1 MFQGSLLRLVTKI
14 FMFRIPQKYAD
25 GEYKRDSSISEAMET
40 PSIQALSNGN
50 FVVAFSA
57 DKIPN
62 PDGSGLL
69 FGRHTVAYI
78 YDSDFDI
85 VADMIFL
92 DRDTRENYPPDGIKG
107 FPSISALKDGG
118 FVVTWE
124 DPKGDL
130 GNEGSK
136 TGNYEIEAA
145 IYDAQGMIVKITG
158 QDGTVQGTA
167 AGDHMGVGHKDDQGD
182 AITEG
187 DDSISG
193 ASGDDTI
200 SAGGGN
206 DTIDGGTGNDSLVGG
221 TGNDSLTGGTAMTAW
236 PAAVAMTRLL
246 AALVTTRLLVVL
258 VTTRLM
264 VVLAMTVLLAVLAM
278 TAWPAAM
285 AMTRLMVAVA
295 MTVLL
300 AVLAMTV

>member
-1 MFQGSLLRLVTKI
+1 
-14 FMFRIPQKYAD
+14 
-25 GEYKRDSSISEAMET
+25 
-40 PSIQALSNGN
+40 
-50 FVVAFSA
+50 
-57 DKIPN
+57 
-62 PDGSGLL
+62 
-69 FGRHTVAYI
+69 
-78 YDSDFDI
+78 
-85 VADMIFL
+85 MIFL

-145 IYDAQGMIVKITG
+145 IYDAQGKIVKITG

-206 DTIDGGTGNDSLVGG
+206 DTIDGGTGNDSLAGGYWQRQCLSGGSGDDSLAGGSGDDTLVGG
-221 TGNDSLTGGTAMTAW
+221 SGDDTLDGGAGSDTYIDDVPSGVESYIEVEVDNSGSGTVKKFTSGTERKSGRIRFRTFRRLSQVNMT
-236 PAAVAMTRLL
+236 VQVTRL
-246 AALVTTRLLVVL
+246 
-258 VTTRLM
+258 
-264 VVLAMTVLLAVLAM
+264 
-278 TAWPAAM
+278 P
-285 AMTRLMVAVA
+285 
-295 MTVLL
+295 
-300 AVLAMTV
+300 